1 MNHQSNRRKRRRMS
15 SSRVSRE
22 TRTRAVTTAKL
33 AEGEK
38 TASSL
43 PHLGHVWIHSL
54 KQSRHLT
61 SNANQGEPKR
71 RHAAAQIHPLL
82 EILVST
88 LVHTG
93 LPWQLRQRRE
103 AENLAGRG

>member
-1 MNHQSNRRKRRRMS
+1 MNHQSNKRKRKRR
-15 SSRVSRE
+15 SRRRVTSE
-22 TRTRAVTTAKL
+22 TRTRAVTTAQL

-54 KQSRHLT
+54 KQSRHFT
-61 SNANQGEPKR
+61 SNENQGEQKR
-71 RHAAAQIHPLL
+71 RHAAAQIQPLL
-82 EILVST
+82 EILAST

-93 LPWQLRQRRE
+93 LPWHLRQRRE